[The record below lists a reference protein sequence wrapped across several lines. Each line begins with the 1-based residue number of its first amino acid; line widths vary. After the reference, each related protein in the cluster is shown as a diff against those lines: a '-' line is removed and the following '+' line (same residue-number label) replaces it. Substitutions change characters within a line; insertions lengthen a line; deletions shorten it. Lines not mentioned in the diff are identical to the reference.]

1 VVALSVVSIGKD
13 MAFRVVLLASS
24 GARAN
29 LGGRVALTV
38 VTGQVRL
45 PLSSRAGLAHRDCP
59 PQERPPSNRFF
70 ILAVAFAP
78 VGPSLKEPLCRRWPS
93 CLGMGGKTRQ
103 AALVAPPPRLL
114 FGHVTISGPSNR
126 LSGRASRKRPQ
137 TSRSLAQQSSRSSVL
152 DTTLQ
157 PYEAESSLRPPT
169 APSRAPLRGRLSLC
183 CHFAFLFLSFWTLRR
198 LAQASPIESVKD
210 NYTSE
215 NRKRRS
221 SAFF

>member
-1 VVALSVVSIGKD
+1 

-29 LGGRVALTV
+29 LGGRVALAV

-59 PQERPPSNRFF
+59 PQGTAPDQSLFH
-70 ILAVAFAP
+70 LAVAFAP
-78 VGPSLKEPLCRRWPS
+78 VGLSLKRVALSALAELF
-93 CLGMGGKTRQ
+93 GNGGKTRQ

-114 FGHVTISGPSNR
+114 FGHVKISGPSNR
-126 LSGRASRKRPQ
+126 PSGRASRKRPQ
-137 TSRSLAQQSSRSSVL
+137 TSRSLAQQSSRPSVL

>member
-1 VVALSVVSIGKD
+1 
-13 MAFRVVLLASS
+13 MAFRVVLLAWS

-29 LGGRVALTV
+29 LGGRVALAV
-38 VTGQVRL
+38 VTGRVRL
-45 PLSSRAGLAHRDCP
+45 PLSSRAGLAHCDCP

-70 ILAVAFAP
+70 HLAVAFAP

-93 CLGMGGKTRQ
+93 CLGTGEKTRQ

-114 FGHVTISGPSNR
+114 FGRMKFSGLSNLPCSCASMRR
-126 LSGRASRKRPQ
+126 LQ
-137 TSRSLAQQSSRSSVL
+137 TSRSLAQQSSRPSVL
-152 DTTLQ
+152 DMTLQ
-157 PYEAESSLRPPT
+157 PYEAESPSLPPT
-169 APSRAPLRGRLSLC
+169 APPRAPLRGRLSLC